1 LKISWIKA
9 KSDTYSFKFPKTMG
23 LDVFDIEDLEKT
35 DIKINELVQKNYNT
49 IIMTNEVAGF
59 SEDIIKKYKNNEEIN
74 IIIAPL
80 KKE

>member
-1 LKISWIKA
+1 MKISWIKA

-23 LDVFDIEDLEKT
+23 LDVFDIEKT

>member
-1 LKISWIKA
+1 MKISWIKA

-49 IIMTNEVAGF
+49 IMHF
-59 SEDIIKKYKNNEEIN
+59 
-74 IIIAPL
+74 L
-80 KKE
+80 